1 MKQIVCLLAAGALV
15 GPAVFAQNNAPAVV
29 PAAASTNSTPVEARF
44 KDVAEKNSYAV
55 GVMIATDM
63 QRNLKRGG
71 YEVDPEIVAKAFA
84 DAFSGKPTTVSATEA
99 ETIVRAYG
107 AELRQKA
114 EEKRKVEGEKNKA
127 EGEKFLA
134 ENKNK
139 DGVITLPSGLQY
151 KVLTEGKGPKPA
163 TNDTVVTHY
172 RGTLLDGTEF
182 DSSYTKGT
190 PATFAVNRV
199 IKGWTEALQLMPTGS
214 KWQLFV
220 PSELAYGPNGAPP
233 KIGPNAVLTFEIEL
247 QDIKA
252 PATPSAAAATPSAA
266 GAVTS
271 DIIKVPS
278 KSELE
283 KGAKI
288 EVIKKEDLERLQKEA
303 AARRAT
309 NAPLPVPTP
318 APK

>member
-1 MKQIVCLLAAGALV
+1 MKRFLCLIAAGVLCGTA
-15 GPAVFAQNNAPAVV
+15 ANAQNNAAPA
-29 PAAASTNSTPVEARF
+29 PTAAAGTDATSVDSRF
-44 KDVAEKNSYAV
+44 KDVLEKNSYAV

-63 QRNLKRGG
+63 LKNLKRGG
-71 YEVDPEIVAKAFA
+71 YEVDPAVVSKAFT
-84 DAFSGKPTTVSATEA
+84 DAFTGKATLVTTNEA
-99 ETIVRAYG
+99 ESIVRAYG
-107 AELRQKA
+107 TELRQKA

-127 EGEKFLA
+127 DGEKFLA

-151 KVLTEGKGPKPA
+151 KVLTEGNGPKPT

-182 DSSYTKGT
+182 DSSYTRGQ

-199 IKGWTEALQLMPTGS
+199 IKGWTEALQMMPVGS

-220 PSELAYGPNGAPP
+220 PSELAYGPNGSPP
-233 KIGPNAVLTFEIEL
+233 RIGPNSVLTFEIEL
-247 QDIKA
+247 QDIKK
-252 PATPSAAAATPSAA
+252 PSGADPGAAANAAA

-278 KSELE
+278 KAELE

-288 EVIKKEDLERLQKEA
+288 EVIKKEDIERLQQEA

-309 NAPLPVPTP
+309 NPPPVPG
-318 APK
+318 PK